1 MKPLSVR
8 FRPRLLDSLVGYRR
22 TDFTADL
29 GAGLTV
35 ACVALPLAMA
45 FGIASGVKPEQGLIT
60 AIIGGF
66 LISLLGGSRVQIG
79 GPAGAF
85 VALLYAIAER
95 HGIANLLLATMMS
108 GIVLFAMGAFRLGQL
123 IRFVPVSIVIGF
135 TNGIAVIIAVS
146 QIRDFLGLPID
157 KMPANF
163 FSQMSVIGDALHA
176 THWPTVGLAVAS
188 LALIIVWP
196 KALPQLAQRKRNARA
211 GLAPPIS
218 GADADGKAILMAT
231 HAAATGAAGPMP
243 PVSPVPPV
251 QSVQSV
257 PLRARIRARLAVIPA
272 PLVALVAA
280 TLMVWLLELNVQTIG
295 SRFGGI
301 PTTIPTPTLPSFDW
315 HSAQSL
321 FGPIL
326 SIAFLGAVESL
337 LCARIADGMTGEK
350 HDPNQELMA
359 QGIANFAAPV
369 FGGVAATGTI
379 ARTVTNV
386 RAGARSPIAGM
397 IHALALLAF
406 MLVLAPMASFIPM
419 SVLAAILVHVAW
431 NMGEWRAF
439 RSLGQF
445 TANYRTI
452 LLSTFLLTVVFDLTV
467 AVQAGLVMA
476 CLFFI
481 FRMASLT
488 RIEPLRLPADLATLP
503 DGSRVVAWRIFGSL
517 FFGSVGKID
526 GLLKPGEPIPDIVIL
541 EMDRVIN
548 IDTTGLDALETLHRT
563 LEDHGCRMII
573 AEASEQPLSLI
584 QRSGFAER
592 LGERNLCD
600 SLDAAYRTARG

>member
-1 MKPLSVR
+1 MSFRLG
-8 FRPRLLDSLVGYRR
+8 FRPRLLDALVGYRR
-22 TDFTADL
+22 ADFTADL

-60 AIIGGF
+60 AIVGGL

-95 HGIANLLLATMMS
+95 HGLANLLLATMMA
-108 GIVLFAMGAFRLGQL
+108 GVVLFAMGALRLGQL

-163 FSQMSVIGDALHA
+163 FSQMSVIGQALDQI
-176 THWPTVGLAVAS
+176 HWPTVLLGVGSLAV
-188 LALIIVWP
+188 LVIWP
-196 KALPQLAQRKRNARA
+196 RALPQLDKRKRNARA
-211 GLAPPIS
+211 GLAPPTPAS
-218 GADADGKAILMAT
+218 EVDGDGKPILMAT
-231 HAAATGAAGPMP
+231 RTAQEAAEGIDGLAPAL
-243 PVSPVPPV
+243 
-251 QSVQSV
+251 
-257 PLRARIRARLAVIPA
+257 PLRTRIHARLAVIPS
-272 PLVALVAA
+272 PLVALIAA
-280 TLMVWLLELNVQTIG
+280 TLAVWLLSLDVATIG

-301 PTTIPTPTLPSFDW
+301 PTTIPTPSLPGFDW
-315 HSAQSL
+315 HSAQGL
-321 FGPIL
+321 LGPIL

-359 QGIANFAAPV
+359 QGIANFAAPI
-369 FGGVAATGTI
+369 FGGVAVTGTI

-386 RAGARSPIAGM
+386 RAGARSPVAGV

-406 MLVLAPMASFIPM
+406 MLLLAPLATFIPM
-419 SVLAAILVHVAW
+419 VVLAAILIHVAW

-439 RSLGQF
+439 RSLRQF
-445 TANYRTI
+445 SVNYRTI

-467 AVQAGLVMA
+467 AVQVGLVLA

-481 FRMASLT
+481 LRMASLT
-488 RIEPLRLPADLATLP
+488 RVEPVRIPADLALRA
-503 DGSRVVAWRIFGSL
+503 DGGRIVAWRVFGSL

-526 GLLKPGEPIPDIVIL
+526 ALLKPGEPIADVVVL
-541 EMDRVIN
+541 EMHQVIN
-548 IDTTGLDALETLHRT
+548 LDTSGLDALESLHRT
-563 LEDHGCRMII
+563 IVDNGCRLIL
-573 AEASEQPLSLI
+573 AEASGQPLSI
-584 QRSGFAER
+584 MTRSGFVNR
-592 LGERNLCD
+592 LGERNVCE
-600 SLDAAYRTARG
+600 SLDAAIEAARA